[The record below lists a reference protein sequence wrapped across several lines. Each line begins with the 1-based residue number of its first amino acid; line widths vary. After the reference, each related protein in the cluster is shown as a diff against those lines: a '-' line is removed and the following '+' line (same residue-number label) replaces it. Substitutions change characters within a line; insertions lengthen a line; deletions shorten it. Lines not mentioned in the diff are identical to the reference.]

1 MFFADDTTIYGN
13 CSDISQ
19 LITLIQSQLKPF
31 LEWVKFNKLTIN
43 WGKTKL
49 MFLTNKRIKKFLLPW
64 KLIRTWLKLF
74 KT

>member
-1 MFFADDTTIYGN
+1 MEMTR
-13 CSDISQ
+13 
-19 LITLIQSQLKPF
+19 LIKLSQSQLKPF
-31 LEWVKFNKLTIN
+31 LEWVKFNQLTIN

-64 KLIRTWLKLF
+64 KLIRTWLKFF